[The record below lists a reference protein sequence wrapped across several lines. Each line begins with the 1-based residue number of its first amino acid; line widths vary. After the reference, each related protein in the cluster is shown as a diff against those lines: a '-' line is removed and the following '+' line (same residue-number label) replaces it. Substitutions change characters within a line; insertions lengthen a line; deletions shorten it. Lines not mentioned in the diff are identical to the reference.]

1 MTLSVSELEGISY
14 LLEAGLNLTQAF
26 HLALSPKH
34 QPVMEKLQAAFQK
47 GADFNRLFPSFCPT
61 SWALYLKGL
70 MPILGFT
77 DGLRLTRLFIA
88 KQKQSFAAL
97 QRQILY
103 PLTLLLSAAMASIL
117 FTELVCPS
125 LLRMAHGLHADI
137 KPLHSA
143 RILLRI
149 LTGIIILLFLF
160 FFLLSALISKRNF
173 KIRFYHLTAKY
184 FPEALPILYWSVSF
198 VCFFTESLRCG
209 HATKKTLQIIA
220 SLETQPVLSMLAA
233 SLQHDLEAGE
243 DIVFAVHQC
252 RMDPMLE
259 QMLHIAIH
267 TREPVEILDS
277 YLSFTLKRMQAR
289 IRFDVKILQLSAYAL
304 LGFMLIV
311 IYRVLLMPLSV
322 FENL

>member
-26 HLALSPKH
+26 HLALAPKH

-173 KIRFYHLTAKY
+173 KIRFYRLTAKY

-198 VCFFTESLRCG
+198 VCFFTEKNAANHRLPGNAARFI
-209 HATKKTLQIIA
+209 HAG
-220 SLETQPVLSMLAA
+220 S
-233 SLQHDLEAGE
+233 
-243 DIVFAVHQC
+243 
-252 RMDPMLE
+252 
-259 QMLHIAIH
+259 
-267 TREPVEILDS
+267 
-277 YLSFTLKRMQAR
+277 
-289 IRFDVKILQLSAYAL
+289 
-304 LGFMLIV
+304 V
-311 IYRVLLMPLSV
+311 ITT
-322 FENL
+322 